1 MANHISALK
10 RVKQNRKR
18 RLRNRAA
25 IGEMRTAIKMFR
37 LLVAEKKAEEARKTL
52 PEIYALI
59 DRTSKKGVIHTNT
72 AARYKSRLAHAIVRL
87 GDS

>member
-37 LLVAEKKAEEARKTL
+37 LLVAEKKAEFTHTAP